1 LIIDLSVN
9 NTKTNIKD
17 KVKLAS
23 DLVAHVT
30 IELLE
35 EVHLGCANKPKKFY
49 EAS

>member
-1 LIIDLSVN
+1 LSVN

-23 DLVAHVT
+23 DLVVHIT

-35 EVHLGCANKPKKFY
+35 EVHLGFANKPKKFY
-49 EAS
+49 EVS